1 MIEKRYNPKTSE
13 KACLSYW
20 EKEKTFHFI
29 NDNDLRPFCIMMPPP
44 NITGSLHMGHALT
57 FSLQDILVRFQKKLG
72 KSVLWQSGTDHAGI
86 ATEIIVEKKLREKN
100 KKKKELGRKRFVNEI
115 WKWKEETG
123 NSIIKQLKRLGTA
136 VDWSR
141 KRFTMD
147 QGLSEAV
154 NKVFVSLFDEGIIY
168 RDKRLVNW
176 DPKLETAVSDLEV
189 NQKEVNGK
197 IWYLKYKIFNSDDF
211 IEVATTRPETIFGDV
226 AIAVHPDNKKYC
238 KLINK
243 FVIVPVS
250 NKKIP
255 IIADTYADPNKG
267 SGAVKI
273 TPAHDFNDF
282 LVGKRH
288 SLEIINIFN
297 KSAKLN
303 ENVTKEFIGLD
314 RFEAREKLIHLLR
327 KGGNLLKEEQ
337 NVMTIPIG
345 DRSGA
350 IIEPFITDQW
360 FCDAKELS
368 KPIKKMI
375 KDSEIKF
382 HPESWVNTFNH
393 WIENIEP
400 WCISR
405 QIWWGH
411 RIPAWYLDSGEMFV
425 AENLEEVKIKVEK
438 KLGTTKF
445 KLYQDQDVLDT
456 WFSSALWP
464 FSTLGWPKKNEE
476 LNKYYPTDVLIT
488 GFDIIFFLVARMVM
502 MGKKFMKAIPFKN
515 IYIHPLVKDK
525 DGIKMSKSKGN
536 VIDPLDLIEL
546 YGADALRYTLASLST
561 QGRDI
566 KLSDKL
572 VENNR
577 NFITKIWNIARFFEM
592 NKFSFNNKFNPNNV
606 KLTIN
611 KWIYNEYIKTQKKI
625 IFYIENFHFNYATE
639 KLYQFIWNDFCDLYL
654 EFIKPYLKESKYFE
668 EINNTFSW
676 VFRNTLNLAN
686 PFLPFVTEEISMRLS
701 FTDKYELLNKKF
713 DDLNENINE
722 TEVSS
727 IENII
732 IFIKNLRDTNKN
744 RKLNSDLYYKEEKKD
759 INFLKDNILIL
770 NSIFGIKKII
780 KSEFDKDKFKIFVSS
795 GIKFGFL
802 DENLN
807 NDIENIKI
815 KINFL
820 KKEILFF
827 EKKLSNKN
835 FLKNAPQNIV
845 EKEIKKLEEAKENL
859 RFFEAK
865 R

>member
-1 MIEKRYNPKTSE
+1 
-13 KACLSYW
+13 
-20 EKEKTFHFI
+20 
-29 NDNDLRPFCIMMPPP
+29 
-44 NITGSLHMGHALT
+44 
-57 FSLQDILVRFQKKLG
+57 
-72 KSVLWQSGTDHAGI
+72 
-86 ATEIIVEKKLREKN
+86 
-100 KKKKELGRKRFVNEI
+100 
-115 WKWKEETG
+115 
-123 NSIIKQLKRLGTA
+123 
-136 VDWSR
+136 
-141 KRFTMD
+141 MD

-154 NKVFVSLFDEGIIY
+154 NKVFVSLYDEGIIY
-168 RDKRLVNW
+168 KDKRLVNW

-197 IWYLKYKIFNSDDF
+197 IWYLKYKIFDSKDF

-226 AIAVHPDNKKYC
+226 AIAVHPDNKKYS

-243 FVIVPVS
+243 FVIVPIS

-255 IIADTYADPNKG
+255 IIADTYADPDKG

-314 RFEAREKLIHLLR
+314 RFEARKKLIHLLR
-327 KGGNLLKEEQ
+327 KDENLLKEEQ
-337 NVMTIPIG
+337 NIMTIPIG

-350 IIEPFITDQW
+350 VIEPFITDQW
-360 FCDAKELS
+360 FCDAKRLS
-368 KPIKKMI
+368 KPIKEMI
-375 KDSEIKF
+375 KNSEIKF
-382 HPESWVNTFNH
+382 HPNSWVNTFNH

-411 RIPAWYLDSGEMFV
+411 RIPAWYLDSGEVFV
-425 AENLEEVKIKVEK
+425 AENLEKAKIKVEK
-438 KLGTTKF
+438 KLGTNKF
-445 KLYQDQDVLDT
+445 NLNQDLDVLDT

-476 LNKYYPTDVLIT
+476 LDKYYPTDVLIT
-488 GFDIIFFLVARMVM
+488 GFDIIFFWVARMVM
-502 MGKKFMKAIPFKN
+502 MGKKFMKAVPFKN

-525 DGIKMSKSKGN
+525 EGRKMSKSKGN
-536 VIDPLDLIEL
+536 VIDPLNLIEL

-572 VENNR
+572 VETNR

-592 NKFSFNNKFNPNNV
+592 NEFSFNNKFNPIDI

-611 KWIYNEYIKTQKKI
+611 KWIYNKYVKTQKKV

-639 KLYQFIWNDFCDLYL
+639 RLYQFIWNDFCDLYL
-654 EFIKPYLKESKYFE
+654 EFIKPYLKENKHFE
-668 EINNTFSW
+668 EINNIFSL
-676 VFRNTLNLAN
+676 VFKNILNLAN
-686 PFLPFVTEEISMRLS
+686 PFLPFVTEEISLKLK
-701 FTDKYELLNKKF
+701 FIDKYELLNQKF
-713 DDLNENINE
+713 NDLDEHIKE
-722 TEVSS
+722 TEVIS

-732 IFIKNLRDTNKN
+732 IFIKNLREINKN
-744 RKLNSDLYYKEEKKD
+744 KKINSDLYYKDEKKD
-759 INFLKDNILIL
+759 ISFLEDNILIL

-780 KSEFDKDKFKIFVSS
+780 KSEIDNDKFKVFISS

-802 DENLN
+802 NEKLN
-807 NDIENIKI
+807 NDVENIKM

-820 KKEILFF
+820 KKEIIFF

-835 FLKNAPQNIV
+835 FVKNAPQNIV
-845 EKEIKKLEEAKENL
+845 EKEKKKLKEAIDNL
-859 RFFEAK
+859 KFFETK

>member
-115 WKWKEETG
+115 WKWKEESG

-488 GFDIIFFLVARMVM
+488 GFDIIFFGL
-502 MGKKFMKAIPFKN
+502 
-515 IYIHPLVKDK
+515 
-525 DGIKMSKSKGN
+525 
-536 VIDPLDLIEL
+536 
-546 YGADALRYTLASLST
+546 
-561 QGRDI
+561 QG
-566 KLSDKL
+566 
-572 VENNR
+572 
-577 NFITKIWNIARFFEM
+577 W
-592 NKFSFNNKFNPNNV
+592 
-606 KLTIN
+606 
-611 KWIYNEYIKTQKKI
+611 
-625 IFYIENFHFNYATE
+625 
-639 KLYQFIWNDFCDLYL
+639 
-654 EFIKPYLKESKYFE
+654 
-668 EINNTFSW
+668 
-676 VFRNTLNLAN
+676 
-686 PFLPFVTEEISMRLS
+686 
-701 FTDKYELLNKKF
+701 
-713 DDLNENINE
+713 
-722 TEVSS
+722 
-727 IENII
+727 
-732 IFIKNLRDTNKN
+732 
-744 RKLNSDLYYKEEKKD
+744 
-759 INFLKDNILIL
+759 
-770 NSIFGIKKII
+770 
-780 KSEFDKDKFKIFVSS
+780 
-795 GIKFGFL
+795 
-802 DENLN
+802 
-807 NDIENIKI
+807 
-815 KINFL
+815 
-820 KKEILFF
+820 
-827 EKKLSNKN
+827 
-835 FLKNAPQNIV
+835 
-845 EKEIKKLEEAKENL
+845 
-859 RFFEAK
+859 
-865 R
+865 